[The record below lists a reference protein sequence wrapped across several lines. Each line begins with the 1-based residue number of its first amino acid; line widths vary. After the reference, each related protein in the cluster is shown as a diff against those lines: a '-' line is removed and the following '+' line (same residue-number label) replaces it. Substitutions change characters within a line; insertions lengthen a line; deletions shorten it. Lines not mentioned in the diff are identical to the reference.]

1 MSGGGHLSSSM
12 LIPLVAPET
21 AGTFRVWVAKPTN
34 AGADVALLWDRKS
47 RGGFPDLSELVCN
60 CGSPLRVTD
69 D

>member
-1 MSGGGHLSSSM
+1 M